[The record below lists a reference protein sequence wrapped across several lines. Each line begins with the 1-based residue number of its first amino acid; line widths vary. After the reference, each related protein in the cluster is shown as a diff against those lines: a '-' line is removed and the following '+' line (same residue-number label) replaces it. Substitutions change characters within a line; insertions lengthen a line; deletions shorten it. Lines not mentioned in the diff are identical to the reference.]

1 MRPFL
6 FLGTRAEDVAADG
19 EHEAVLRYS
28 GLRPQQLH
36 RVRLEREPMPRLDL
50 EEYSGVIVG
59 GGPFNFSDP
68 PGEKSAVQR
77 RVEREMAALLDEVV
91 SRDLPFLGACYG
103 VGTLG
108 AHLGA
113 VVDRTYA
120 EPVGPAEIELT
131 AAGTDDPLL
140 AGLPRRFTA
149 YLGHKEAIRE
159 LPPSATV
166 LATSA
171 GAPVQMFRTGRN
183 VYATQFHPELDLA
196 GIEQRVAVY
205 RSAGYFPPEEA
216 GRIVALARAHR
227 VTEPMRILRN
237 FVTRFAR

>member
-28 GLRPQQLH
+28 GLPPQALH
-36 RVRLEREPMPRLDL
+36 RVRLEREPMPPVAL

-59 GGPFNFSDP
+59 GGPFNSSDP
-68 PGEKSAVQR
+68 PADKSAVQR
-77 RVEREMAALLDEVV
+77 RVEREMAALLDDVV
-91 SRDLPFLGACYG
+91 DRDFPFLGACYG

-108 AHLGA
+108 THLGA
-113 VVDRTYA
+113 VVDRAYA

-131 AAGTDDPLL
+131 AAGTRDPLL
-140 AGLPRRFTA
+140 AGLPRRFTT
-149 YLGHKEAIRE
+149 YLGHKEAVRE
-159 LPPSATV
+159 LPRSATV
-166 LATSA
+166 LARSA

-196 GIEQRVAVY
+196 GIEQRVEVY
-205 RSAGYFPPEEA
+205 RSYGYFPPEE
-216 GRIVALARAHR
+216 GERIVALARQHR